1 MKTFLKTIEDRVEE
15 AIGFTRT
22 KLSQLRGGNTT
33 TGMVST
39 FLDDIRVDYYG
50 EPTRL
55 IEVASISLP
64 NPQMIHVVVWDQG
77 MAKPVEKAIEQAKL
91 GLATNRDGNTI
102 RIPLPLLT
110 KEKREEIVK
119 LVRRLGEDGKVSI
132 RQIRKDSKAQLDVLS
147 KEQSMGTDEVTAVW
161 KQAEEVFSSGIKLVD
176 LAVASKEKDVWAS

>member
-15 AIGFTRT
+15 AVGFTRT

-39 FLDDIRVDYYG
+39 FLDDVRVDYYG

-55 IEVASISLP
+55 IEIASISLL

-77 MAKPVEKAIEQAKL
+77 LAKPVEKAIEQAKL
-91 GLATNRDGNTI
+91 GLSTNRDGNTI

-119 LVRRLGEDGKVSI
+119 LVRRLGEEGRVSI
-132 RQIRKDSKAQLDVLS
+132 RQIRKDSKTQLDALA
-147 KEQSMGTDEVTAVW
+147 KEQCLGTDEAASVW
-161 KQAEEVFSSGIKLVD
+161 KSAETIFSSGIKQVD
-176 LAVASKEKDVWAS
+176 LAVANKEKDIWAS